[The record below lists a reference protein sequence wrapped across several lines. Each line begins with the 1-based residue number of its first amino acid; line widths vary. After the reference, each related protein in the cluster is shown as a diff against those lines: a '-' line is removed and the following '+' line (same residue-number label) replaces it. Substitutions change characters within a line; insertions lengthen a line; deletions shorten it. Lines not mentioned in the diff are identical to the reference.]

1 MQKDSPRLET
11 VSSFKKYPLFRKK
24 REREREREGERE
36 RESFSWDCRDKNFQ
50 KLTRVRILPLLEH
63 MGFEFL

>member
-24 REREREREGERE
+24 RERERE

>member
-24 REREREREGERE
+24 RE

>member
-24 REREREREGERE
+24 RERERGRERE

>member
-24 REREREREGERE
+24 RERERERE
-36 RESFSWDCRDKNFQ
+36 RESFLWGCRDKNFQ

>member
-24 REREREREGERE
+24 RERERERERAFHGAAAIKIFR
-36 RESFSWDCRDKNFQ
+36 N
-50 KLTRVRILPLLEH
+50 
-63 MGFEFL
+63 

>member
-24 REREREREGERE
+24 RERERERERG
-36 RESFSWDCRDKNFQ
+36 SVSWDCRDKNFQ